1 MKKIKLNGTTSYKSL
16 IFEHVEKLN
25 VSTIDHERKDFYRA
39 LHRLMAM
46 AGIITFQSIGESRR
60 KPYKNSPF
68 GEYINFIK
76 EDNARKHIDGFYL
89 NETGRARVQE
99 ILKKYVTDN
108 FLTKGEIESAK
119 ELKKDLQNLVD
130 GDILLLYLERNGYKF
145 EVDNAGENNTRRI
158 IFWVNE
164 QKHVHYENNNLIW
177 NSSKATNPFF
187 FIRDLE
193 LCLDFSKKN
202 KGKIAGEIFS
212 ALWNYKFGNEVI
224 EWAHKPTANK
234 KKEDLKEEIKRE
246 LLAEILQNKVAT
258 SGEKVKRVATKTE
271 ILNIL
276 QQQHK
281 PLNLHQNFKTISEE
295 NIQKLSGKKK
305 EQLQNAF
312 EYLKK
317 RRLNTAKYRPVDGWK
332 FDFKTD
338 SIQILYKIDR
348 RKSSV
353 YNTRRRPLN
362 PVQIDGKL
370 VKELA
375 SKGQKYSL
383 PFNLDNLDYSFKYIF
398 VTEGAFD
405 CVFLKNCLGYSNWI
419 LPHEMNATLQFFRN
433 YGFKIIHI
441 LDNFRVGDKGG
452 IRGLQ
457 SIVNRD
463 FMRHGDKI
471 YSWAE
476 YSECKDLN
484 EIAVKNNQDE
494 IDPEIIIR
502 NSWTGEEARQ
512 NISKF
517 CFNECKA
524 PVFSTL
530 SNIEY
535 ESIFE
540 YLENFEKKL

>member
-1 MKKIKLNGTTSYKSL
+1 MKKIKLNGMTSYKSL

-46 AGIITFQSIGESRR
+46 AGIISFQSIGESRR

-76 EDNARKHIDGFYL
+76 EDNTRKHIDGFYL

-108 FLTKGEIESAK
+108 FLTKGEIASAK

-164 QKHVHYENNNLIW
+164 LKHVHYENNNLIW

-193 LCLDFSKKN
+193 LCLDFSKQN

-212 ALWNYKFGNEVI
+212 ALWNYKFGNEVT
-224 EWAHKPTANK
+224 EWAHKPRANK

-295 NIQKLSGKKK
+295 NIQKLSEKKK
-305 EQLQNAF
+305 I
-312 EYLKK
+312 K
-317 RRLNTAKYRPVDGWK
+317 
-332 FDFKTD
+332 
-338 SIQILYKIDR
+338 
-348 RKSSV
+348 
-353 YNTRRRPLN
+353 
-362 PVQIDGKL
+362 
-370 VKELA
+370 
-375 SKGQKYSL
+375 
-383 PFNLDNLDYSFKYIF
+383 
-398 VTEGAFD
+398 
-405 CVFLKNCLGYSNWI
+405 
-419 LPHEMNATLQFFRN
+419 
-433 YGFKIIHI
+433 
-441 LDNFRVGDKGG
+441 
-452 IRGLQ
+452 
-457 SIVNRD
+457 
-463 FMRHGDKI
+463 HG
-471 YSWAE
+471 
-476 YSECKDLN
+476 
-484 EIAVKNNQDE
+484 EI
-494 IDPEIIIR
+494 
-502 NSWTGEEARQ
+502 
-512 NISKF
+512 
-517 CFNECKA
+517 
-524 PVFSTL
+524 
-530 SNIEY
+530 
-535 ESIFE
+535 
-540 YLENFEKKL
+540 